1 MLNIAIRAAREG
13 ARVIVRHLDRVDTL
27 RIDEKSRN
35 DFVSDVDRM
44 AERVIIDT
52 LRRSYP
58 DHAVLAEEGGAS
70 GDSEYQWV
78 IDPLDGT
85 TNFLHGFPQFCV
97 SIALKHRGRLDQA
110 VVFDPLRQELFTAT
124 RGAGAQLDGKR
135 IRVTRRHSLKGALL
149 GTGFPF
155 QQIEHMDTYLES
167 LGALMPQC
175 AGIRRAG
182 AAALDLAYVAAGRMD
197 GFWEFGLSPWDFCA
211 GVLLIREAGGMVSDL
226 RGGEGY
232 MDSGDIACGTPRV
245 HREMLKFLRAPVLK
259 RERMAAD
266 KP

>member
-1 MLNIAIRAAREG
+1 MEGVFSFFLESTFLGLFLFGEKLLGPRGHWWAAFLVFLG
-13 ARVIVRHLDRVDTL
+13 SWLSGFFIVATNAWMQHPVGY
-27 RIDEKSRN
+27 RIE
-35 DFVSDVDRM
+35 
-44 AERVIIDT
+44 
-52 LRRSYP
+52 
-58 DHAVLAEEGGAS
+58 
-70 GDSEYQWV
+70 
-78 IDPLDGT
+78 
-85 TNFLHGFPQFCV
+85 
-97 SIALKHRGRLDQA
+97 
-110 VVFDPLRQELFTAT
+110 
-124 RGAGAQLDGKR
+124 DGK
-135 IRVTRRHSLKGALL
+135 IV
-149 GTGFPF
+149 
-155 QQIEHMDTYLES
+155 LES

-259 RERMAAD
+259 RERIAAD